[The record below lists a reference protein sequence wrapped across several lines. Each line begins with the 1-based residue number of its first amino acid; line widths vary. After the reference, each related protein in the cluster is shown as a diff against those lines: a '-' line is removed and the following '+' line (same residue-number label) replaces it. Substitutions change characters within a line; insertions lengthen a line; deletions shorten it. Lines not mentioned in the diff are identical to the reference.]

1 MRKARVIREWD
12 AAYAKLRTAS
22 ELLLDKNLVWSEDM
36 ESIRKPLGGALR
48 YEARLGSH
56 ANPDLLRIADALL
69 EEEWDISA

>member
-12 AAYAKLRTAS
+12 NAYAKLRTAG

-36 ESIRKPLGGALR
+36 ESIRKPLGRTLR
-48 YEARLGSH
+48 SEARLGSH
-56 ANPDLLRIADALL
+56 ANPDLLRVADALL